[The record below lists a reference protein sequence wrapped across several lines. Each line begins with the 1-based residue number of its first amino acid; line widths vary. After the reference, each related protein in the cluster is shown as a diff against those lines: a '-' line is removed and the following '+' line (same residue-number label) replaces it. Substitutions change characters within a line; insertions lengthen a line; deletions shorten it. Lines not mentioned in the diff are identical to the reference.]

1 MAEHIRNREQNSTE
15 EFEPL
20 ITHKCSWRVTRF
32 VFTMV
37 LFVLV
42 IGASLGGSILTHY
55 MLDKLQIQG
64 LYDWQNELVQVL
76 VVSIPL
82 GFAVGLLSF
91 DVRAGFV
98 VSVLTI
104 SSLYISWEPYLPNY
118 EGTETGVFD
127 FLLGT
132 KVNDSNSYEYIIR
145 ELAGM
150 SLWGLTLTFP
160 TGYILY
166 SLEFGPTYAL
176 CGGLI
181 GSTFFFAE
189 NMEIDLGPLSCVAD
203 RCSYYIWGFWIWLV
217 LLIVSI
223 NHLCKSLRNVVK
235 RPKQPVLLVCYHW
248 CCYSKLYT
256 AVFETLAFL
265 FTLLLLKA
273 LIYFSL
279 VNQSS
284 ASKGESMC
292 GLLFNILGLVIT
304 QSYRTGKCVHAW
316 SQKRK
321 SKREYRVPITESIRI
336 APQPP
341 GTDPT
346 PPTYQQV
353 MVTEPHLYQQLGEAL
368 NVPQVP
374 TAPLPHVADQQI
386 IANEHNVEAANEP
399 NERTNL
405 FREFQQ
411 PPLQQ
416 RQRYQ
421 LREKRP
427 VLYGCYSCV
436 TFFQKFF
443 YMELLRV
450 VQLLIDLMSG
460 FVTSGVV
467 GVTGVAVVMG
477 WDSPRFV

>member
-1 MAEHIRNREQNSTE
+1 MDELTISYREQDPTE
-15 EFEPL
+15 EFNA
-20 ITHKCSWRVTRF
+20 HKCSWRVTRF

-42 IGASLGGSILTHY
+42 IGAAVGGAIHTNY

-64 LYDWQNELVQVL
+64 LYEWQNELVQVL
-76 VVSIPL
+76 VVAIPL

-91 DVRAGFV
+91 DIRAGFV

-104 SSLYISWEPYLPNY
+104 SSLYITWDPYLPHYQGN
-118 EGTETGVFD
+118 ETGVFD

-132 KVNDSNSYEYIIR
+132 KVNDSSVYGDIIR

-160 TGYILY
+160 TGYVLY
-166 SLEFGPTYAL
+166 SLEFGSTYAL

-181 GSTFFFAE
+181 GSSFFLAE
-189 NMEIDLGPLSCVAD
+189 NMEIDLGALSCVAEV
-203 RCSYYIWGFWIWLV
+203 CSYYIWGFWIWLV
-217 LLIVSI
+217 LLIISI
-223 NHLCKSLRNVVK
+223 NRLCKSLRYVVD
-235 RPKQPVLLVCYHW
+235 RPKQPILLVCYHW

-256 AVFETLAFL
+256 AIFEILAFL

-273 LIYFSL
+273 LIYSSL

-304 QSYRTGKCVHAW
+304 QSYRTGKCVQAW

-321 SKREYRVPITESIRI
+321 LRRQYRVPIAESIRV
-336 APQPP
+336 APPP
-341 GTDPT
+341 AGPDPT
-346 PPTYQQV
+346 CPTYQQV
-353 MVTEPHLYQQLGEAL
+353 MVSETHLYHQLDAL
-368 NVPQVP
+368 NAPQIAPVPQ
-374 TAPLPHVADQQI
+374 VADQQI
-386 IANEHNVEAANEP
+386 IANEQIVEAATEP
-399 NERTNL
+399 TERTIL
-405 FREFQQ
+405 FRELQQ
-411 PPLQQ
+411 PPQ
-416 RQRYQ
+416 QRYQ
-421 LREKRP
+421 PREKKP
-427 VLYGCYSCV
+427 MLYGCYNCV
-436 TFFQKFF
+436 VFFQKFF

-460 FVTSGVV
+460 FVVTGVI
-467 GVTGVAVVMG
+467 GLTGVAVVMG
-477 WDSPRFV
+477 WYNPRFV